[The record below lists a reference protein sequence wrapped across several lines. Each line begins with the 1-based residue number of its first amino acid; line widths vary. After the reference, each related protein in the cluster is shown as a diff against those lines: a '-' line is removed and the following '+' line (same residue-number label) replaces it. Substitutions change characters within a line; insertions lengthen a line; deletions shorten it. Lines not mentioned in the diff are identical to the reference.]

1 MRRLQNRVFS
11 IRFQEIGKLSN
22 DDVKQVTLHLRS
34 HPSYRMTTAILGY
47 ISMTFD
53 IQPTFKLLLQLRSGL
68 AYKIDLVRRVRYS
81 VAWCGVARRG
91 AASCAMAWRDY
102 PNQQMC

>member
-1 MRRLQNRVFS
+1 MYSAVGT
-11 IRFQEIGKLSN
+11 QEIGKLTQKQYIDFSN
-22 DDVKQVTLHLRS
+22 DDVKRVTFHLRS

-53 IQPTFKLLLQLRSGL
+53 IQPTFKLLLQLQSGL

-81 VAWCGVARRG
+81 VAWCGAARRG
-91 AASCAMAWRDY
+91 LVCNGVA
-102 PNQQMC
+102 